1 VVLKLERKALALLE
15 EYEENSE
22 WFRKKY
28 KELVETY
35 DGMFV
40 AIHKKRIVD
49 HDKDLDPLVDRVSE
63 KYPLNRT
70 LIDFVT
76 KEKLILIL

>member
-1 VVLKLERKALALLE
+1 VVLKVERKALSLLE
-15 EYEENSE
+15 EYEENAE
-22 WFRKKY
+22 WFREKY

-49 HDKDLDPLVDRVSE
+49 YDKDLDPLVDRVSG

-70 LIDFVT
+70 FIDFVT
-76 KEKLILIL
+76 KEKLVLIL

>member
-1 VVLKLERKALALLE
+1 VVLKLERRALALLE
-15 EYEENSE
+15 EYEENAE
-22 WFRKKY
+22 WFREKY
-28 KELVETY
+28 KELVEKY

-49 HDKDLDPLVDRVSE
+49 YDKDLDPLVDRVSE

-76 KEKLILIL
+76 KEKLVLIL

>member
-1 VVLKLERKALALLE
+1 
-15 EYEENSE
+15 
-22 WFRKKY
+22 
-28 KELVETY
+28 
-35 DGMFV
+35 MFV

-76 KEKLILIL
+76 KEKLVLIL